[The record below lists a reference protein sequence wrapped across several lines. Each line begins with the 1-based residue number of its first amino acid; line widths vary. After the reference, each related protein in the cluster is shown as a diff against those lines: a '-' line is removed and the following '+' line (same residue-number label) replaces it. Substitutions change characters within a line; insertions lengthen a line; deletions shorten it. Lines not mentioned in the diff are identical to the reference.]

1 MDWFSR
7 YVLAWRLSNTLDAFF
22 CVECLKDALK
32 YGTPEIFNSD
42 QGVQFTSTD
51 FTQKLL
57 DKKIRISMDGRGRV
71 FDNIFIERLW
81 RTVKYSNIYVHEYL
95 TMMDAHDGLGIYFNR
110 YNTQRL
116 HQSLDYQT
124 PWEVYSGIKFCP
136 PAQGNSLI
144 LPAGFSDVSQAGS
157 S

>member
-1 MDWFSR
+1 
-7 YVLAWRLSNTLDAFF
+7 
-22 CVECLKDALK
+22 
-32 YGTPEIFNSD
+32 
-42 QGVQFTSTD
+42 
-51 FTQKLL
+51 
-57 DKKIRISMDGRGRV
+57 MDGRGRI

-81 RTVKYSNIYVHEYL
+81 RTVKYSDIYVHEYL
-95 TMMDAHDGLGIYFNR
+95 TMMDAHDGLGAYFNR
-110 YNTQRL
+110 YNTRRI

-136 PAQGNSLI
+136 PAQGSFLI